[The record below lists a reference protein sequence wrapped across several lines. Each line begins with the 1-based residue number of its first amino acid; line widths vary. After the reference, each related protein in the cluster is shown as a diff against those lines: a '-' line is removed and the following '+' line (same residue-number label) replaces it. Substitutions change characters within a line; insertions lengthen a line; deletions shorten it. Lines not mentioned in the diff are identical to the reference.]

1 MVDALGKI
9 LGEEAV
15 RVAGAIHTTD
25 QAKIWGK
32 QQVVTCPGRK
42 VEPGP
47 LPRKEYKWEDSDPVS
62 IRLSLLMINDI
73 ALAGVSGEVMT
84 MIHERLK
91 NTSTSSHTV
100 MVTHANGSSGYI
112 PGDAAFEQISYEITT
127 SRLKPGCA
135 ESAIVGG
142 FLNLMQQH

>member
-1 MVDALGKI
+1 M
-9 LGEEAV
+9 
-15 RVAGAIHTTD
+15 RVAGTIQTTDQATTD
-25 QAKIWGK
+25 QAKISGK

-47 LPRKEYKWEDSDPVS
+47 LPRKEFKWEDSDPVS
-62 IRLSLLMINDI
+62 IRLSLLMVNDI

-84 MIHERLK
+84 MINEHLK
-91 NTSTSSHTV
+91 KSASGRTV

-112 PGDAAFEQISYEITT
+112 PDDAAFAKVSYEITT

-135 ESAIVGG
+135 ENAIIKNFV
-142 FLNLMQQH
+142 NLLRQR